1 MNRGKTAAIIVAAGT
16 GTRSGSAV
24 PKQYVPIGGKAVLAH
39 SYAALTAHPA
49 IDRVVVVIGAG
60 QEAALQDA
68 VGEAEHVTGGAT
80 RRMSVLAGLEALA
93 APTRRPGPV
102 PGSALPQDVQAE
114 VVNHGG
120 PRHQAGVTEGR
131 HIERVLIH
139 DAARPFLSADVIDR
153 LIAALDDHD
162 GAVPALPVADTLAR
176 GDAALGET
184 VSRDSLYRIQTPQA
198 FRYEAALKAHR
209 NWSGEEPTDDA
220 QMVRA
225 GGGSVAL
232 VEGDPMLEKITHPAD
247 FAAADARM
255 TATMRVR
262 TATGFDVHRLEAGEE
277 LWLGGVLIPH
287 DKGLSGHSDAD
298 VALHAITDALLGTIA
313 AGDIGTHFPPS
324 DPQWRGADSAKFL
337 QHAASLITARGGII
351 DFIDLT
357 IICEAPKIGP
367 HRIAMRDRIA
377 ALLQLDPDQV
387 SIKATTTERLGFT
400 GRGEGIAAQAA
411 ATVRVPETR

>member
-1 MNRGKTAAIIVAAGT
+1 MTRGKTAAIIVAAGT
-16 GTRSGSAV
+16 GTRAGSAV
-24 PKQYVPIGGKAVLAH
+24 PKQYALLGGKAVLAR
-39 SYAALTAHPA
+39 SFAALRAHPG
-49 IDRVVVVIGAG
+49 IDRVVVVIAAG
-60 QEAALQDA
+60 QEDALRAA

-80 RRMSVLAGLEALA
+80 RRMSVMAGLEAI
-93 APTRRPGPV
+93 G
-102 PGSALPQDVQAE
+102 
-114 VVNHGG
+114 
-120 PRHQAGVTEGR
+120 AGFD
-131 HIERVLIH
+131 RVLIH

-153 LIAALDDHD
+153 LIAALGDHD

-184 VSRDSLYRIQTPQA
+184 VSRDGLYRIQTPQA
-198 FRYEAALKAHR
+198 FRYEAALQAHR
-209 NWSGEEPTDDA
+209 NWTGDEPTDDA
-220 QMVRA
+220 QMICAV
-225 GGGSVAL
+225 GGTVAL

-247 FAAADARM
+247 FAAAEARLA
-255 TATMRVR
+255 ATMRVR

-324 DPQWRGADSAKFL
+324 DPQWRGADSAQFL

-357 IICEAPKIGP
+357 LICEAPKIGP
-367 HRIAMRDRIA
+367 HRSAMRDRIA
-377 ALLQLDPDQV
+377 ALLRLDPDQV

>member
-1 MNRGKTAAIIVAAGT
+1 MIRGKTAAIIVAAGT

-24 PKQYVPIGGKAVLAH
+24 PKQYALLGGKAVLAH
-39 SYAALTAHPA
+39 SFAALRAHPE

-60 QEAALQDA
+60 QETALR
-68 VGEAEHVTGGAT
+68 EALGDVDYAIGGAT
-80 RRMSVLAGLEALA
+80 RRMSVLAGLEAL
-93 APTRRPGPV
+93 
-102 PGSALPQDVQAE
+102 D
-114 VVNHGG
+114 
-120 PRHQAGVTEGR
+120 EGFD
-131 HIERVLIH
+131 RVLIH
-139 DAARPFLSADVIDR
+139 DAARPFLSAAVIER
-153 LIAALDDHD
+153 LIAALDDHN

-184 VSRDSLYRIQTPQA
+184 VSRDGLYRVQTPQA
-198 FRYEAALKAHR
+198 FRYEVALQAHR
-209 NWSGEEPTDDA
+209 NWTGEEPTDDA
-220 QMVRA
+220 QMIRAA
-225 GGGSVAL
+225 GGTVAL

-247 FAAADARM
+247 FAAAEARLA
-255 TATMRVR
+255 ATMRVR
-262 TATGFDVHRLEAGEE
+262 TATGFDVHRLEEGEE

-324 DPQWRGADSAKFL
+324 DPQWRGADSAQFL

-357 IICEAPKIGP
+357 LICEAPKIGP
-367 HRIAMRDRIA
+367 HRSAMRDRIA
-377 ALLQLDPDQV
+377 AVLQLDADQV